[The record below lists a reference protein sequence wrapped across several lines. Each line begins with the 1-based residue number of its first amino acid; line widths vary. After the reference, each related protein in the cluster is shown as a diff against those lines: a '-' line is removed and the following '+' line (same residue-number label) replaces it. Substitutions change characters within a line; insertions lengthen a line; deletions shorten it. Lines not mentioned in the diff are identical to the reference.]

1 MFKELISETILR
13 IEATEA
19 RDRGRKIDDKLRFDH
34 AVRYILIE
42 LWKSVKTLP
51 TSEVSINKR
60 SGYYSEN
67 KRYRDPLLTYKQTM
81 AVYKGLLKLG
91 FIEVTKEGH
100 FDRNLFQGKITRI
113 VAKEELLERL
123 LELEGH
129 PSITVP
135 NDLNK
140 ETILLRDNVNGK
152 ENVAVGFNAMY
163 SNTTGNDNVAIGNGA
178 LDANTTSSYSTAV
191 GKDALTTS
199 TGPYNTAM
207 GVGALALCTSGQ
219 QNTAVGYHSS
229 RAVTTGLYNTSIGL
243 ESAKSATT
251 GSYNTCL
258 GYRAGHGQSHF
269 SLTTESNRI
278 VIGYSNTTNAYIQ
291 VAWTVVSDAR
301 DKTEI
306 EDIGVGLDLIN
317 ELRPVSYKF
326 VDNREDKNPVG
337 RTKYGLLAQEVL
349 EVEGEN
355 PVIIDDEQEEKLKM
369 TTDNLTTVLVKAVQE
384 LSAEVEELKAEV
396 QALKG

>member
-1 MFKELISETILR
+1 MIKELISETISR

-113 VAKEELLERL
+113 VAKDELLERL

-129 PSITVP
+129 PAITVP

-140 ETILLRDNVNGK
+140 ETILLRDKVNGK
-152 ENVAVGFNAMY
+152 RVLKDYPDTHITERYRDNLKKI
-163 SNTTGNDNVAIGNGA
+163 NTCFSKHWFDLEV
-178 LDANTTSSYSTAV
+178 LDAEIAKLEKRISTDRNLRLANDKAQDV
-191 GKDALTTS
+191 SVKRLT
-199 TGPYNTAM
+199 
-207 GVGALALCTSGQ
+207 
-219 QNTAVGYHSS
+219 
-229 RAVTTGLYNTSIGL
+229 R
-243 ESAKSATT
+243 
-251 GSYNTCL
+251 
-258 GYRAGHGQSHF
+258 
-269 SLTTESNRI
+269 
-278 VIGYSNTTNAYIQ
+278 
-291 VAWTVVSDAR
+291 
-301 DKTEI
+301 
-306 EDIGVGLDLIN
+306 
-317 ELRPVSYKF
+317 
-326 VDNREDKNPVG
+326 KNP
-337 RTKYGLLAQEVL
+337 TMAAKFDEVRR
-349 EVEGEN
+349 
-355 PVIIDDEQEEKLKM
+355 EE
-369 TTDNLTTVLVKAVQE
+369 
-384 LSAEVEELKAEV
+384 
-396 QALKG
+396 